1 MKQYF
6 TIGGHAWKRRFF
18 HTVEGKYHAYDI
30 PGGGAMLAALLGR
43 GAAPVALPAKGTCEH
58 ICLDQA
64 VGKHGV
70 RYVAGIHAGW
80 TEGSAA
86 AQAGQTA
93 QTGKTGKAG
102 LAGQT
107 GKREP
112 NACVIWDEGFGGICV
127 PDGLPVLW
135 ASNRALPDKTAT
147 EAIQGRCFLLLDVN
161 VLREKGAMISR
172 QVSWER
178 SATDLVWQLSN
189 NPSINYL
196 NRFDHIL
203 ITFAEDGA
211 VYLSREA
218 GGEPREAAS
227 GETREAGGE
236 AASRDPQEAA
246 SGKGRRSSPL
256 IPQLVLSDGGAE
268 GSMRDRCG
276 AVPDSWAMMVHN
288 TALQFVDALAG
299 TKAFCSDSVLA
310 SARSLLG
317 AGYDPIVLEGGDFR
331 EWLDFEDGDGDAGRH
346 VYRVPVFDA
355 NLGADPHYWSIGA
368 EAQGGKVFD
377 MAFDCVKHGP
387 GAVKGL
393 PQLSF
398 GALTTIDR
406 KEIESFQNVKNLI
419 VEYAE
424 GKTVR
429 PLSIAVFGAPGSG
442 KSFGV
447 TQIAKNVL
455 ANDKIKKLE
464 FNVSQLTSEEDLA
477 QAFHQVRDC
486 ILGGQL
492 PLVFFD
498 EFDSD
503 RDGRPLGWLKNF
515 LMPMQDGTFK
525 DAGGEHPVGKCI
537 LVFAGGTSPTFE
549 DFSAALRSG
558 DPAARKAFAD
568 VKGPDFVSR
577 LRGTVNVL
585 GPNPVAKSD
594 KNYILRRALLLRS
607 LCEGKLQPA
616 RGELPVND
624 DVIRAML
631 LAPAYRHGA
640 RSMEAILGMSRIGE
654 GMSWEPASLPFYT
667 QLSLHVDADAFI
679 RLVLNKVRLNSF
691 TDKLAKAIHD
701 DFESKQRARGDDGPY
716 VSDWESLP
724 EKVKEDN
731 REQARAIPGKL
742 AAVGCGYDAKDT
754 PFPSVESFS
763 ETDTEAGDPGA
774 AVAGSAAA
782 GEAVAGGAEAADAV
796 AEATGAAGAPGA
808 DAAAGAEAAKVGG
821 EILTLSIIE
830 HDRWMAGK
838 AALGYVYGSVRN
850 DDAGKGQL
858 THPDMLPWDKLTP
871 ASQQKDI
878 DTARN
883 IIPLLAGVDLRVY
896 RIV

>member
-6 TIGGHAWKRRFF
+6 TIGGHVWKRRFF
-18 HTVEGKYHAYDI
+18 HTVGGKYHAYDV
-30 PGGGAMLAALLGR
+30 PGGGAMVAALLGR
-43 GAAPVALPAKGTCEH
+43 SAAAVPLPEKGKCEH
-58 ICLDQA
+58 ICLDAAAGRQGA
-64 VGKHGV
+64 
-70 RYVAGIHAGW
+70 RYVAGAHAGW

-86 AQAGQTA
+86 AQP
-93 QTGKTGKAG
+93 K
-102 LAGQT
+102 QT

-112 NACVIWDEGFGGICV
+112 SACVIWDEGFGGIRV

-135 ASNRALPDKTAT
+135 ASNRALPEEAAL
-147 EAIQGRCFLLLDVN
+147 EAIRGRCFLLLDVD
-161 VLREKGAMISR
+161 VLRENGAMVSR

-178 SATDLVWQLSN
+178 SATDLVWQLAN
-189 NPSINYL
+189 NPAINYL
-196 NRFDHIL
+196 NRFDHLL

-211 VYLSREA
+211 VYLSRE
-218 GGEPREAAS
+218 GGGKPRPEAPE
-227 GETREAGGE
+227 G
-236 AASRDPQEAA
+236 QEQQV
-246 SGKGRRSSPL
+246 SPL
-256 IPQLVLSDGGAE
+256 VPRLVLSDGGAE
-268 GSMRDRCG
+268 GLMRDRCG
-276 AVPDSWAMMVHN
+276 SVPDSWTMMVYD
-288 TALQFVDALAG
+288 TALQFVDVLAG
-299 TKAFCSDSVLA
+299 AKTFCPASVLA
-310 SARSLLG
+310 SAKSLLDT
-317 AGYDPIVLEGGDFR
+317 GYDPIVLEEGDFR
-331 EWLDFEDGDGDAGRH
+331 EWLDFEDGDTGRH
-346 VYRVPVFDA
+346 EYRVPVFDA

-377 MAFDCVKHGP
+377 MAFDCVKHGA

-419 VEYAE
+419 VEYAA
-424 GKTVR
+424 GKEVR

-455 ANDKIKKLE
+455 PKGKIKKLE

-549 DFSAALRSG
+549 DFSAAMQSG
-558 DPAARKAFAD
+558 DPAAQKAFRD

-585 GPNPVAKSD
+585 GPNPMAEGD
-594 KNYILRRALLLRS
+594 ENYILRRALLLRS
-607 LCEGKLQPA
+607 LCEGKLRQA

-654 GMSWEPASLPFYT
+654 GMSWEPASLPFHT

-691 TDKLAKAIHD
+691 TEKLAKAIHD
-701 DFESKQRARGDDGPY
+701 DYESKQRARGEDGPY
-716 VSDWESLP
+716 VSNWAELP
-724 EKVKEDN
+724 EAIKEQN
-731 REQARAIPGKL
+731 REQARAIPKKL
-742 AAVGCGYDAKDT
+742 AAIGYGYDAGDT

-763 ETDTEAGDPGA
+763 ETDTAVLEAA
-774 AVAGSAAA
+774 AVAAASA
-782 GEAVAGGAEAADAV
+782 GDVETAVGVANVAD
-796 AEATGAAGAPGA
+796 
-808 DAAAGAEAAKVGG
+808 VGG
-821 EILTLSIIE
+821 EIRLLSIIE
-830 HDRWMAGK
+830 HDRWMASK
-838 AALGYVYGSVRN
+838 AALGYAYGPVRN
-850 DDAGKGQL
+850 DDASKGPL
-858 THPDMLPWDKLTP
+858 THPDMVPWPELSPSSK
-871 ASQQKDI
+871 QKDV
-878 DTARN
+878 DTSRN
-883 IIPLLAGVDLRVY
+883 IITLLDSVGLRAY